1 MFSYFFMVFFTISMQ
16 MKIWCKC
23 KKPPSK
29 SKRRFLHKYMY
40 QNSLIFV
47 MQLLQT
53 RECSTS
59 VNFAS
64 DSPHRLQTGRTSFF
78 FIIIESSSTRISR
91 LWFVLIPNV
100 LLASCG
106 KTILPSVFFRGLLN
120 CSFIDKLQSLNY
132 NYKNRCP

>member
-1 MFSYFFMVFFTISMQ
+1 MFSYFFMVVFSVTMQ

-59 VNFAS
+59 VILGQLLA
-64 DSPHRLQTGRTSFF
+64 P
-78 FIIIESSSTRISR
+78 IP
-91 LWFVLIPNV
+91 VLV
-100 LLASCG
+100 LLQLS
-106 KTILPSVFFRGLLN
+106 
-120 CSFIDKLQSLNY
+120 SLGSLELCETY
-132 NYKNRCP
+132 VTGTGG